1 MSVAGAPS
9 ERSPSYLFIHAC
21 ITSTGADEHA
31 WIPLELPEN
40 SRNSSIDNQTG
51 QAGLHS
57 LVRNFIKVTE
67 DETVSAPPLCS
78 HRPTPRPPCLR
89 RRACAAVLVPPWAR
103 RRADAAVSAP
113 PCRHRHERAA
123 RCPTHPDSA
132 LGAGNCNLEHHGD
145 E

>member
-1 MSVAGAPS
+1 MRNTRPCILGGSKYKASAVVVQTRALYRRYQRVMSVAGAPS
-9 ERSPSYLFIHAC
+9 ERSPSYWFIHAC

-57 LVRNFIKVTE
+57 LVRNFMKVTE

-89 RRACAAVLVPPWAR
+89 RRACAAVLVPP
-103 RRADAAVSAP
+103 
-113 PCRHRHERAA
+113 
-123 RCPTHPDSA
+123 
-132 LGAGNCNLEHHGD
+132 
-145 E
+145 